1 MQNQLVMILN
11 QLILEK
17 QMHHPTIYWAQRKDV
32 VYMRLSVSSATDVKF
47 KIAEETIHFA
57 CKSGGEDYACKLT
70 LFAPI
75 NPDESK
81 YKITGP
87 CIESILQKKEA
98 SDEFWT
104 NLTKTKLP
112 YVRIDWDRW
121 VDEGEDENAAGAL
134 PNPGDMDFASMMQNM
149 GGMPGMPGMD
159 GMNFDPSN
167 FKMPE
172 GADFGDD
179 ENDDGDDGDDG
190 DKEGEEGETG
200 EEKQE
205 AGEEKADE

>member
-1 MQNQLVMILN
+1 MILN
-11 QLILEK
+11 QLLLEK

-32 VYMRLSVSSATDVKF
+32 VYMRLSVSSATDVKC

-81 YKITGP
+81 YKVTGP

-98 SDEFWT
+98 SDEFWAS
-104 NLTKTKLP
+104 LTKTKLP

-121 VDEGEDENAAGAL
+121 VDEGEDENAAGSL
-134 PNPGDMDFASMMQNM
+134 PNPGDMDFANMMKNM
-149 GGMPGMPGMD
+149 GGGMPGLD

-172 GADFGDD
+172 GADFGDEEDDDNKDGED
-179 ENDDGDDGDDG
+179 EPD
-190 DKEGEEGETG
+190 
-200 EEKQE
+200 EEKKE
-205 AGEEKADE
+205 SGEEKAEE